1 MSSFKLRHIDHFVFT
16 VKDVERSIR
25 FYRDILGC
33 PLISFGNGRQA
44 VKIAQSKINFHRA
57 DSPIA
62 PHAQTPG
69 PGSAD

>member
-16 VKDVERSIR
+16 VKDVERSLR

-44 VKIAQSKINFHRA
+44 VKIGQSKINLHRA